1 MKVYTRTGDKG
12 ETSLFSRQRVTKDH
26 IRVEAY
32 GTVDEANA
40 AIGLARALLGN
51 RRWAE
56 MLKAVQRRLVGVNAD
71 LATAGEPV
79 QGAWLTGEEHV
90 AELEKL
96 IDELEQVRIPQPYFV
111 APGDCPAGAALDLAR
126 TVVRRAERCVV
137 RLRKAETIAAT
148 ALVYLN
154 RLSDLLYVLARCVE
168 QEELVATITKR
179 VQSVLGGDSMTTGDS
194 ILAKAKRAIEAA
206 EGKAREIGVP
216 MVIAVVDQ
224 GGNLVAQHRMD
235 GALLASIAISRDK
248 AYSAVALKMTTEQA
262 AALAQPGQ
270 SLYGLNT
277 TDGCRLVVFGGGL
290 PLLEDGAVVG
300 GLGVSGGAVEEDIR
314 VANAGVAA
322 WR

>member
-26 IRVEAY
+26 LRVEAY

-51 RRWAE
+51 RQWAE
-56 MLKAVQRRLVGVNAD
+56 KLRAIQRQLVGVNAD
-71 LATAGEPV
+71 LATAGDPAR
-79 QGAWLTGEEHV
+79 GAWLTADRHI
-90 AELEKL
+90 AELEGL
-96 IDELEQVRIPQPYFV
+96 IDELEKVRIPQPYFV

-137 RLRKAETIAAT
+137 RLRNAEAIAETT
-148 ALVYLN
+148 LVYLN
-154 RLSDLLYVLARCVE
+154 RLSDLLYVMARCVE
-168 QEELVATITKR
+168 QEELVATITRR
-179 VQSVLGGDSMTTGDS
+179 VQSVLEGDIVSS
-194 ILAKAKRAIEAA
+194 ILEKAKRAVEAA

-290 PLLEDGAVVG
+290 PIVEGGAVIG
-300 GLGVSGGAVEEDIR
+300 GLGVSGGSVEDDIR
-314 VANAGVAA
+314 VATAGLAA

>member
-40 AIGLARALLGN
+40 AIGLARALLGA
-51 RRWAE
+51 RHWAE
-56 MLKAVQRRLVGVNAD
+56 KLRTIQQQLVGVNAD

-79 QGAWLTGEEHV
+79 RGEWMTTDRHV
-90 AELEKL
+90 AELEGL

-111 APGDCPAGAALDLAR
+111 APGDCPAGSALDLAR

-137 RLRKAETIAAT
+137 RLSNSEAIAETT
-148 ALVYLN
+148 LVYLN
-154 RLSDLLYVLARCVE
+154 RLSDLLYVMARCVE
-168 QEELVATITKR
+168 QEELVATITRR
-179 VQSVLGGDSMTTGDS
+179 VQSILGGGSVSTM
-194 ILAKAKRAIEAA
+194 LEKAKRAIEAA

-248 AYSAVALKMTTEQA
+248 AYSAVALKMSTEQA
-262 AALAQPGQ
+262 GTLAQPGQ
-270 SLYGLNT
+270 MLYGLNT
-277 TDGCRLVVFGGGL
+277 TDGCRMVVFGGGL
-290 PLLEDGAVVG
+290 PITEGGAVIG
-300 GLGVSGGAVEEDIR
+300 GLGVSGGSVEDDIL
-314 VANAGVAA
+314 VANAGLAA